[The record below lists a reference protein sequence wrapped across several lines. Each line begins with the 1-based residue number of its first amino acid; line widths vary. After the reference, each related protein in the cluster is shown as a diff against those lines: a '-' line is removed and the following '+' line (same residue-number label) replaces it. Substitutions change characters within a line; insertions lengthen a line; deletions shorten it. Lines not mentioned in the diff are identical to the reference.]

1 MAEAIRSIPCLPLL
15 HKSQDDHPRNHK
27 TLSRGLAMKYIL
39 RSFVTSLLVLT
50 SLLSVRAQNKDV
62 PTTEE
67 FECIRLVSTTRSL
80 PPGPSDRAITYHHVW
95 VPVEGRGKELVVV
108 VAGGP
113 GMPREYFQPVLSPLG
128 RFVRMAYY
136 DRRADTRS
144 TKPPFENVTVAEMAE
159 DIDALRHTLGYNRI
173 TLLAHSFG
181 GAIALEYALQYPS
194 HVKRLILVG
203 TSAVIEDQRN
213 VEKRLAQ
220 TLPANQMA
228 SFTATEGRGRS
239 TISCQQVQ
247 NRYRMFFPLYFHKP
261 LEAKYSDLN
270 AYSVYFDAL
279 ARKLVNA
286 GKESGFDV
294 RSRLGEIKVPTLIIA
309 GRHDLVTP
317 VTNAEELAR
326 GIPYSRLAVFHHSGH
341 FPFIEES
348 YLFTEWIRQFI
359 AGTTDLLDDLEAPQE
374 IATPA
379 LDLNMSPTT
388 TDSTP
393 ASKTSAPPP
402 AGKNN

>member
-1 MAEAIRSIPCLPLL
+1 
-15 HKSQDDHPRNHK
+15 
-27 TLSRGLAMKYIL
+27 MKHSLL
-39 RSFVTSLLVLT
+39 RSFAISLVVLT
-50 SLLSVRAQNKDV
+50 SMFTVSAQTKDV
-62 PTTEE
+62 PTSQE
-67 FECIRLVSTTRSL
+67 FECIRLVSTTRNL
-80 PPGPSDRAITYHHVW
+80 PPGPPDRAITYHHVW
-95 VPVEGRGKELVVV
+95 VPNVKTDKFSANNLDLAYNIEGAGKELVIV

-128 RFVRMAYY
+128 RFVKLVYY

-144 TKPPFENVTVAEMAE
+144 TRPPYGNVSVAEMAE
-159 DIDALRHTLGYNRI
+159 DVDALRKTLGYNRV
-173 TLLAHSFG
+173 TLLGHSFG
-181 GAIALEYALQYPS
+181 GAIALEYALRYPA
-194 HVKRLILVG
+194 HVKRLILVS

-213 VEKRLAQ
+213 VEKRLLQ
-220 TLPANQMA
+220 SVPADQVT
-228 SFTATEGRGRS
+228 SFTATEGRGS

-247 NRYRMFFPLYFHKP
+247 NRYRMLFPLYFRKP

-286 GKESGFDV
+286 GSDGGFDV

-317 VTNAEELAR
+317 MVQADELAR

-348 YLFTEWIRQFI
+348 YMFREWVRQFI
-359 AGTTDLLDDLEAPQE
+359 SGTTDLLDDLDAPQE

-379 LDLNMSPTT
+379 HDLNLNPTT
-388 TDSTP
+388 TDVAP
-393 ASKTSAPPP
+393 AVRTGTPPP
-402 AGKNN
+402 SSGKNH